1 MPLALGLDVPK
12 LILGRTETLSFAPAY
27 LADADDADGSR
38 ASILSRCRSRE
49 RHICRN
55 DTT

>member
-1 MPLALGLDVPK
+1 VPLALGLDVPK